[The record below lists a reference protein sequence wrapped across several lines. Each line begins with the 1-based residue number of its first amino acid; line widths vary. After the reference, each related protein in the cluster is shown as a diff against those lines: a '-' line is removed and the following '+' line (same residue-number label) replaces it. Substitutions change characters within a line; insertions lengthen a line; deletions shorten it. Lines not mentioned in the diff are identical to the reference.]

1 MAKTQNVSKG
11 QLVKLMRE
19 IVDAQETGLISI
31 LTNTRHAVLMKFF
44 GGKLIH
50 IHSRT
55 RDIGDV
61 IQVLN
66 ESDWVKFKF
75 TRMPMDDLPEFM
87 PMTTFL
93 DLIEVEDED
102 DTTVTAGLESI
113 EAADVTPATAPVP
126 APAPGTKA
134 DASIGEGKAIR
145 DILVKVA
152 SEHVGPIAEMVVEEA
167 FENNNDT
174 EKMIEFI
181 ADSIPDSAHAAEF
194 RAAAHKATLQAYL

>member
-19 IVDAQETGLISI
+19 IVGAQETGLISI

-44 GGKLIH
+44 AGKLIH

-93 DLIEVEDED
+93 DLIEVEDDD
-102 DTTVTAGLESI
+102 DTTVTAALESN
-113 EAADVTPATAPVP
+113 EAVDVTPATAP
-126 APAPGTKA
+126 APAPGTKS
-134 DASIGEGKAIR
+134 DQSISETRAIR
-145 DILVKVA
+145 ELLIKIA
-152 SEHVGPIAEMVVEEA
+152 SEYVGPVAEMVVEEA
-167 FENNNDT
+167 FENNSDT
-174 EKMIEFI
+174 EKVIEFI
-181 ADSIPDSAHAAEF
+181 ADSIPDPAHAAEF